1 MENNFD
7 NVMSKKTNE
16 ELINIVKVD
25 FNKYQSAAIES
36 ANKEIILRNIDPE
49 KFQEISEKL
58 SLEKNTQ
65 EIFDKSIVSST
76 LRFVNFIIDFISFFV
91 IYFIL
96 TSMAIL
102 IFNIDTNTNILPIWI
117 LMIISFF
124 INYAFLEYKFQK
136 TIGKFITKTKVV
148 NLNGEKP
155 SLNDIMVRTLCR
167 LIPFDRLSFLFAKNG
182 FHDRISNTRVTK

>member
-76 LRFVNFIIDFISFFV
+76 LRFVNFIIDFISFWK
-91 IYFIL
+91 
-96 TSMAIL
+96 M
-102 IFNIDTNTNILPIWI
+102 PR
-117 LMIISFF
+117 
-124 INYAFLEYKFQK
+124 
-136 TIGKFITKTKVV
+136 G
-148 NLNGEKP
+148 
-155 SLNDIMVRTLCR
+155 R
-167 LIPFDRLSFLFAKNG
+167 LI
-182 FHDRISNTRVTK
+182 T